1 MLVFEDN
8 LLYFVDIHLFEFNMS
23 IWLLYDI

>member
-8 LLYFVDIHLFEFNMS
+8 LLYFVDKHLFEFNLS